1 MGYVLSTFPKDRINR
16 ARGALLGL
24 ACGDAVGTTVEF
36 KPRGSFTPMTD
47 MVGGGIFRLV
57 AGQWTDDT
65 SQALC
70 LASSL
75 IENGFDPLDQMKRY
89 VRWHEDGYMSSTGR
103 CFDIGNATYEAL
115 KTFKRTGNALAG
127 STDPESAGN
136 GSIMRL
142 APVPIRYLDTP
153 ELALDLCVVRSK
165 TTHKSAEC
173 LMACR
178 LLGEVLI
185 RALQGLSK
193 DEVLAPSQQ
202 ALRLSLG
209 LKSVAAG
216 MYKTKSLHQV
226 RGTGYVVQSLEAA
239 FYCFWNTDNFKDC
252 VLMAANLGDDADTT
266 SAVVGQI
273 AGAYYGQAGIPT
285 EWLEKLTMCKE
296 IGVLAD
302 QLVLTEVNTV
312 RIPVQYSHAFQC
324 KLGQRSNPNPIT
336 CPNESR
342 PPASAY

>member
-1 MGYVLSTFPKDRINR
+1 MSESVSTTVITSTDRINR

-36 KPRGSFTPMTD
+36 KPRGSFVPLTD
-47 MVGGGIFRLV
+47 MVGGGPFDLV

-65 SQALC
+65 SMALC

-75 IENGFDPLDQMKRY
+75 IENGFDLHDQIHRY
-89 VRWHEDGYMSSTGR
+89 VLWNEQGYMSSNGR
-103 CFDIGNATYEAL
+103 CFDIGNATWDALEA
-115 KTFKRTGNALAG
+115 FKRTGKALSG
-127 STDPESAGN
+127 SFDPDSSGN

-153 ELALDLCVVRSK
+153 ELALDLCAEQSR
-165 TTHKSAEC
+165 TTHQSPEC

-185 RALQGLSK
+185 RALQGKLK

-202 ALRLSLG
+202 ALKLSPG
-209 LKSVAAG
+209 LKSIASG
-216 MYKTKSLHQV
+216 GYKTKTMDQI

-252 VLMAANLGDDADTT
+252 VLLAANLGDDADTT
-266 SAVVGQI
+266 AAIAGQI
-273 AGAYYGQAGIPT
+273 AGSHYSQSGIPT
-285 EWLEKLTMCKE
+285 EWLEKLTMCEE
-296 IGVLAD
+296 IGALAD
-302 QLVLTEVNTV
+302 QLALNDANTD
-312 RIPVQYSHAFQC
+312 Q
-324 KLGQRSNPNPIT
+324 LQRY
-336 CPNESR
+336 ELLK
-342 PPASAY
+342 